1 MNITSWEL
9 YWIFQLDQIR
19 DVFVVIC
26 FFSALLFA
34 VLCVILLFTSDF
46 NTDNDMRRNLK
57 KTFVCTSIVLT
68 FSMLL
73 VVFTPTT
80 RQLMAIKV
88 MPVFMNTES
97 AQKELT
103 PESAELYGLVKQYL
117 KANINNNE
125 VEQ

>member
-46 NTDNDMRRNLK
+46 NTGDDDTRRNLK
-57 KTFVCTSIVLT
+57 KMFVCTSIVLT
-68 FSMLL
+68 FSILL
-73 VVFTPTT
+73 VAFMPTT
-80 RQLMAIKV
+80 RQLIAVKV
-88 MPVFMNTES
+88 MPIIMNTE
-97 AQKELT
+97 QKEL
-103 PESAELYGLVKQYL
+103 PAEARELYELLNQYL
-117 KANINNNE
+117 KANINKE
-125 VEQ
+125 VEK

>member
-34 VLCVILLFTSDF
+34 VLCVILLVSSDF
-46 NTDNDMRRNLK
+46 YTDNDMRRNLK
-57 KTFVCTSIVLT
+57 KMFVCTSIVLT

-73 VVFTPTT
+73 VVFMPTT

-88 MPVFMNTES
+88 MPVLMNTES

-103 PESAELYGLVKQYL
+103 PESAELYDLVKQYL
-117 KANINNNE
+117 RENMNKE
-125 VEQ
+125 GEK

>member
-68 FSMLL
+68 VSMLL
-73 VVFTPTT
+73 VVFIPTT
-80 RQLMAIKV
+80 RQLMVIKV
-88 MPVFMNTES
+88 MPVLMNTES

-117 KANINNNE
+117 RETMNKE
-125 VEQ
+125 VEK

>member
-1 MNITSWEL
+1 MNTTSWEL

-34 VLCVILLFTSDF
+34 VLCVILLVSSDYY
-46 NTDNDMRRNLK
+46 TDNDMRRNLK

-73 VVFTPTT
+73 VVFIPTT
-80 RQLMAIKV
+80 RQLIAIKV
-88 MPVFMNTES
+88 MPVLMNTES

-117 KANINNNE
+117 RESMNKE
-125 VEQ
+125 VEK